1 MHTHSTANYR
11 FHKGFFLLVGGK
23 YTHWPKVLRSLVH
36 PPAQGAGFPS
46 ALAGPRCWVP

>member
-11 FHKGFFLLVGGK
+11 FHTGFFGLGGGGGGGGV
-23 YTHWPKVLRSLVH
+23 HPLIKVLRSLAH

-46 ALAGPRCWVP
+46 SVYT